1 MRPNER
7 RRARDP
13 GLAKHFDGVV
23 AAQDVSVSVSEGERV
38 GIIGANGAG
47 KTTFVNMVT
56 GYLKPESGRITY
68 RGDDITA
75 LQPRDITR
83 LGIRRSFQVPQLF
96 PGLTVLE
103 NLLVARTITLSPRL
117 GAWRDLRTDENL
129 AAIEDILGRY
139 SLEDY
144 RHHVVATLAQGVRKL
159 LDIAMTTVG
168 DPALVLLDE
177 PTSGISMDEKFAI
190 MDIVMGA
197 LDTIRTTVLF
207 IEHDMEVVERYA
219 PRVIAFYD
227 GRVIADAPTAEA
239 LGDPDVRQY
248 VIGRELHRNE

>member
-1 MRPNER
+1 MSDVVLETQ
-7 RRARDP
+7 A
-13 GLAKHFDGVV
+13 LAKHFDGVV
-23 AAQDVSVSVSEGERV
+23 AAEDVSVSVSEGERV

-56 GYLKPESGRITY
+56 GYLKPERGRIIY

-83 LGIRRSFQVPQLF
+83 LGIRRSFQIPQLF

-103 NLLVARTITLSPRL
+103 NLLIARTITLSPGL
-117 GAWRDLRTDENL
+117 GAWHDLRTDENL
-129 AAIEDILGRY
+129 AAIEEILGRY

-159 LDIAMTTVG
+159 LDIAMTSVG

-239 LGDPDVRQY
+239 LGDSDVRQY

>member
-1 MRPNER
+1 MSDVVLETQ
-7 RRARDP
+7 A
-13 GLAKHFDGVV
+13 LAKHFDGVV

-56 GYLKPESGRITY
+56 GYLKPESGRISY

-83 LGIRRSFQVPQLF
+83 LGIRRSFQIPQLF

-129 AAIEDILGRY
+129 AAIEDILRRY
-139 SLEDY
+139 RLEDY

>member
-1 MRPNER
+1 MSDVVLETR
-7 RRARDP
+7 

-129 AAIEDILGRY
+129 AAIEEILGRY

-159 LDIAMTTVG
+159 LDIAMTSIG

>member
-1 MRPNER
+1 MSDVVLETQ
-7 RRARDP
+7 A
-13 GLAKHFDGVV
+13 LAKHFDGVV
-23 AAQDVSVSVSEGERV
+23 AAEDVSVSVSEGERV

-56 GYLKPESGRITY
+56 GYLKPERGRIIY

-83 LGIRRSFQVPQLF
+83 LGIRRSFQIPQLF

-103 NLLVARTITLSPRL
+103 NLLIARTITLSPGL
-117 GAWRDLRTDENL
+117 GAWHDLRTDENL
-129 AAIEDILGRY
+129 AAIKEILGRY

-144 RHHVVATLAQGVRKL
+144 RHHVAATLAQGVRKL
-159 LDIAMTTVG
+159 LDIAMTSMG

>member
-1 MRPNER
+1 MSDVVLETQ
-7 RRARDP
+7 A
-13 GLAKHFDGVV
+13 LAKHFDGVV
-23 AAQDVSVSVSEGERV
+23 AAEDVSVSVSEGERV

-56 GYLKPESGRITY
+56 GYLKPERGRIIY

-83 LGIRRSFQVPQLF
+83 LGIRRSFQIPQLF

-103 NLLVARTITLSPRL
+103 NLLIARTITLSPGL
-117 GAWRDLRTDENL
+117 GAWHDLRTDENL
-129 AAIEDILGRY
+129 AAIEEILGRY

-159 LDIAMTTVG
+159 LDIAMTSVG

>member
-1 MRPNER
+1 MSDVVLETQ
-7 RRARDP
+7 

-23 AAQDVSVSVSEGERV
+23 AAHDVSVSVSEGERV

-75 LQPRDITR
+75 LLPRDITR
-83 LGIRRSFQVPQLF
+83 LGIRRSFQIPQLF

-117 GAWRDLRTDENL
+117 GAWRDLRTDENI
-129 AAIEDILGRY
+129 AAIDDILGRY
-139 SLEDY
+139 SLEHY

-177 PTSGISMDEKFAI
+177 PTSGISMDEKFAV

>member
-1 MRPNER
+1 MSDIVLETQ
-7 RRARDP
+7 
-13 GLAKHFDGVV
+13 GLAKRFDSVV
-23 AAQDVSVSVSEGERV
+23 AADNVTVSVAAGERI

-56 GYLKPESGRITY
+56 GYMKPEQGRIVY
-68 RGDDITA
+68 RGKDITA
-75 LQPRDITR
+75 LQPRDVTR

-103 NLLVARTITLSPRL
+103 NLLIARTITLSPRL
-117 GAWRDLRTDENL
+117 GAWAELRTGENVAAVEASL
-129 AAIEDILGRY
+129 ARY
-139 SLEDY
+139 SLEAY
-144 RHHVVATLAQGVRKL
+144 RDHPVATLAQGLRKL

-177 PTSGISMDEKFAI
+177 PTSGISMDEKFTI
-190 MDIVMGA
+190 MDIIMGA

-207 IEHDMEVVERYA
+207 IEHDMEVVEHYA

-227 GRVIADAPTAEA
+227 GRIIADAPTAEA
-239 LGDPDVRQY
+239 LRDADVRQY

>member
-1 MRPNER
+1 MSNVVLETQ
-7 RRARDP
+7 
-13 GLAKHFDGVV
+13 GLTRHFDGVV

-96 PGLTVLE
+96 PGLMVIE

-117 GAWRDLRTDENL
+117 GAWQDLRTDENL
-129 AAIEDILGRY
+129 AAIDEILRRY
-139 SLEDY
+139 SLQDY
-144 RHHVVATLAQGVRKL
+144 RHHVAATLAQGVRKL
-159 LDIAMTTVG
+159 LDIAMTSMG

-177 PTSGISMDEKFAI
+177 PTSGISMDEKFAV

>member
-1 MRPNER
+1 MSDVVLETQ
-7 RRARDP
+7 A
-13 GLAKHFDGVV
+13 LAKHFDGVV

-56 GYLKPESGRITY
+56 GYLKPETGRITY
-68 RGDDITA
+68 RGEDITA

-117 GAWRDLRTDENL
+117 GAWRNLRTDDNL
-129 AAIEDILGRY
+129 AAIEDILARY

-177 PTSGISMDEKFAI
+177 PTSGISMDEKFAV

-227 GRVIADAPTAEA
+227 GRVIADAPTGEA

-248 VIGRELHRNE
+248 VIGRELHRNG

>member
-1 MRPNER
+1 MSDVVLETQ
-7 RRARDP
+7 A
-13 GLAKHFDGVV
+13 LAKHFDGVV
-23 AAQDVSVSVSEGERV
+23 AAHDVSVSVSEGERV

-56 GYLKPESGRITY
+56 GYLKPETGRITY
-68 RGDDITA
+68 RGEDITA

-117 GAWRDLRTDENL
+117 GAWRDLRTDDNL
-129 AAIEDILGRY
+129 AAIEDILARY

-144 RHHVVATLAQGVRKL
+144 RDHVVATLAQGVRKL

-177 PTSGISMDEKFAI
+177 PTSGISMDEKFAV

-248 VIGRELHRNE
+248 VIGRELHRNG

>member
-1 MRPNER
+1 MSDVVLETQ
-7 RRARDP
+7 A
-13 GLAKHFDGVV
+13 LAKHFDGVV
-23 AAQDVSVSVSEGERV
+23 AAEDVSVSVSEGERV

-56 GYLKPESGRITY
+56 GYLKPERGRIIY

-83 LGIRRSFQVPQLF
+83 LGIRRSFQIPQLF

-103 NLLVARTITLSPRL
+103 NLLIARTITLSPGL
-117 GAWRDLRTDENL
+117 GAWHDLRTDENL
-129 AAIEDILGRY
+129 AAIKEILGRY

-144 RHHVVATLAQGVRKL
+144 RHHVAATLAQGVRKL
-159 LDIAMTTVG
+159 LDIAMTSMG

-177 PTSGISMDEKFAI
+177 PTSGISMDEKFAV

>member
-1 MRPNER
+1 MSDVVLETQ
-7 RRARDP
+7 
-13 GLAKHFDGVV
+13 GLAKRFDGVV
-23 AAQDVSVSVSEGERV
+23 AAENVTVSVTEGERV

-56 GYLKPESGRITY
+56 GYLKPEQGRIIY
-68 RGDDITA
+68 RGKDITA
-75 LQPRDITR
+75 RQPRDITR
-83 LGIRRSFQVPQLF
+83 LGIRRSFQIPQLF

-103 NLLVARTITLSPRL
+103 NLLIARTITLSPSL
-117 GAWRDLRTDENL
+117 GAWHELRTGENV
-129 AAIEDILGRY
+129 AAIEEILGRY

-144 RHHVVATLAQGVRKL
+144 RDHVVATLAQGVRKL

-177 PTSGISMDEKFAI
+177 PTSGISMDEKFTI
-190 MDIVMGA
+190 MDIIMGA

-207 IEHDMEVVERYA
+207 IEHDMEVVEQYA

-227 GRVIADAPTAEA
+227 GRIIADAPTAEA
-239 LGDPDVRQY
+239 LGDADVRQY
-248 VIGRELHRNE
+248 VIGRELHRTE

>member
-1 MRPNER
+1 MTGVVLETQ
-7 RRARDP
+7 
-13 GLAKHFDGVV
+13 GLEKRFDSVV
-23 AAQDVSVSVSEGERV
+23 AAADVTVSVAEGERV

-56 GYLKPESGRITY
+56 GYLKPEQGRIFY
-68 RGDDITA
+68 RDRDITE

-83 LGIRRSFQVPQLF
+83 LGIRRSFQIPQLF
-96 PGLTVLE
+96 PGLTVLD
-103 NLLVARTITLSPRL
+103 NLLIAHTVTMSPRL
-117 GAWRDLRTDENL
+117 GAWAELRTEDNV
-129 AAIEDILGRY
+129 AVIEDILRRY

-144 RHHVVATLAQGVRKL
+144 RDHVVATLAQGVRKL

-190 MDIVMGA
+190 MDIIMGA
-197 LDTIRTTVLF
+197 LETMRTTVLF
-207 IEHDMEVVERYA
+207 IEHDMEVVEHYA

-227 GRVIADAPTAEA
+227 GRIIADAPTAEA
-239 LGDPDVRQY
+239 LGDADVRQY
-248 VIGRELHRNE
+248 VIGREMHRNE

>member
-1 MRPNER
+1 MSTVVLATR
-7 RRARDP
+7 
-13 GLAKHFDGVV
+13 GLAKRFAGVV
-23 AAQDVSVSVSEGERV
+23 AAAEVSVVVAEGERI

-56 GYLKPESGRITY
+56 GYLKPEQGRIFY
-68 RGDDITA
+68 RDRDITQ

-83 LGIRRSFQVPQLF
+83 LGIRRSFQIPQLF

-103 NLLVARTITLSPRL
+103 NLLIAHTVTMSPSL
-117 GAWRDLRTDENL
+117 GAWAELRTDENV
-129 AAIEDILGRY
+129 AVIEDILRRY
-139 SLEDY
+139 SLQDY
-144 RHHVVATLAQGVRKL
+144 RDHVVATLAQGVRKL

-190 MDIVMGA
+190 MDIIMGA
-197 LDTIRTTVLF
+197 LETMRTTVLF
-207 IEHDMEVVERYA
+207 IEHDMEVVEHYA

-227 GRVIADAPTAEA
+227 GRIIADAPTAEA
-239 LGDPDVRQY
+239 LRDADVRQY
-248 VIGRELHRNE
+248 VIGRELHRME